1 MKKKDNRPAAD
12 NNQPEKKPKARKK
25 RKLSPLARVLI
36 IIVLI
41 CIIAGS
47 IVAAVLTVYILK
59 YIGSDDT
66 LDLTDVKL
74 SYSTILYAM
83 DESTGEYYEF
93 HRLHDVENRIWVD
106 YDDIPQDLVNG
117 FIALEDKRFP
127 YHHGVDWKRT
137 IGAAVN
143 LFIPIYEGKPGGSTI
158 TQQLIKNVTGDNAV
172 RVDRKVREIFQALNL
187 EKRYSKEQI
196 MEAYLNTIALG
207 SGTNG
212 VQAAANLYFGKDVKD
227 LNLAECA
234 SLVAIT
240 KNPSV
245 YNPFYNPENNK
256 SRQEDCLYMMHEQG
270 YINDEEY
277 EEALNYPLE
286 FKK

>member
-117 FIALEDKRFP
+117 FIAL
-127 YHHGVDWKRT
+127 RT
-137 IGAAVN
+137 RGSPTTTAWTGSAPSGRLSTCLSPFMKANPAV
-143 LFIPIYEGKPGGSTI
+143 LP
-158 TQQLIKNVTGDNAV
+158 
-172 RVDRKVREIFQALNL
+172 
-187 EKRYSKEQI
+187 
-196 MEAYLNTIALG
+196 
-207 SGTNG
+207 
-212 VQAAANLYFGKDVKD
+212 
-227 LNLAECA
+227 
-234 SLVAIT
+234 SL
-240 KNPSV
+240 S
-245 YNPFYNPENNK
+245 
-256 SRQEDCLYMMHEQG
+256 S
-270 YINDEEY
+270 
-277 EEALNYPLE
+277 
-286 FKK
+286 